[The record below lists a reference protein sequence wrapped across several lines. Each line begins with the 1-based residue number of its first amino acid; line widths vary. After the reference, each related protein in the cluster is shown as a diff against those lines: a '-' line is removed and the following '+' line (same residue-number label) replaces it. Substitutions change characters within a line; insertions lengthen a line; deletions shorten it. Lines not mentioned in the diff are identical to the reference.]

1 VLSTGVRRLPHS
13 ILRHRLVV
21 RWVSSGI

>member
-1 VLSTGVRRLPHS
+1 VLSIGVWRLPHS
-13 ILRHRLVV
+13 ILRHRLVI